1 MEVLHLPLLA
11 AESSRSVVYRP
22 HTTLRTP
29 MPHVATILSSIDD
42 ESCIS
47 INNLTTIDWH
57 DTVISQLTISLTV
70 TIPTVET
77 RREAILLI
85 LIRRHFQISA
95 LTILLLYW
103 QYSGIYYST
112 YQLVLERRHL
122 VAYPCIDISTY
133 ITRSTS
139 FLPRHKYRLFEHA
152 TVLRTAPVV
161 RA

>member
-1 MEVLHLPLLA
+1 
-11 AESSRSVVYRP
+11 
-22 HTTLRTP
+22 
-29 MPHVATILSSIDD
+29 MPHVATILSSIDN
-42 ESCIS
+42 ESRIS

-57 DTVISQLTISLTV
+57 DTVISQLTISLII

-85 LIRRHFQISA
+85 LIRRQCRTGPSRTSA
-95 LTILLLYW
+95 FTILLLYL
-103 QYSGIYYST
+103 QYPGIYYST
-112 YQLVLERRHL
+112 CQLGLERRHL

-139 FLPRHKYRLFEHA
+139 FLPHHNYRLFEHA